1 MSDFEMLKT
10 LQQELV
16 TTLEAR
22 KVSEYVTHNVSRAK
36 IRRLRLQISEVMLRI
51 ERKCTSYFTRDDEEW
66 Y

>member
-22 KVSEYVTHNVSRAK
+22 KVSEHVTHNVCRAK
-36 IRRLRLQISEVMLRI
+36 IRRLRLLISEVMLRI
-51 ERKCTSYFTRDDEEW
+51 ERKCTSYIIMEKEGW

>member
-22 KVSEYVTHNVSRAK
+22 KTSEHVTHNVSRTK
-36 IRRLRLQISEVMLRI
+36 IRRLRLQISEIMLRI
-51 ERKCTSYFTRDDEEW
+51 ERKCTSYMNINKEGW